1 MSGDIY
7 TWGFPGGSTVKNPPA
22 NAGDMGLIPGAGRSP
37 GEGDGNPLLYSSL
50 GNLLDKGAW
59 QVSVLGVAKNQTQ
72 LNTHACTLQKSS

>member
-1 MSGDIY
+1 MAS
-7 TWGFPGGSTVKNPPA
+7 TLPLPWWLGSKRIHLP
-22 NAGDMGLIPGAGRSP
+22 MQEIPGAGRSP

-50 GNLLDKGAW
+50 GNLMDKGAW